1 MNVRARCETCAVR
14 LRAICG
20 AIPEAAAA
28 ALSQASHMRRIP
40 AGQTIY
46 SELYDPGWFAIVVF
60 GVIKL
65 VKTRGDGRQQI
76 VGLLF
81 ESDFLGRLFDRHTDL
96 TAEATTNLE
105 LCCFSRGVFE
115 SLMQEHKS
123 LEHALLRRTLDN
135 LDSSRDWIFLLGRR
149 TAQERVASLLLFIAE
164 RIARGR
170 NEVIAG
176 TSEFELNMPLSRADM
191 ADFLGLTIET
201 ISREL
206 HGLKL
211 AGLIAT
217 KGRRRITLCE
227 LAALRRLADGV

>member
-1 MNVRARCETCAVR
+1 MNVRARCETCAVK

-28 ALSQASHMRRIP
+28 ALSQASHIRRIP

-46 SELYDPGWFAIVVF
+46 SELHDPGWLAIVVS
-60 GVIKL
+60 GVVKL

-105 LCCFSRGVFE
+105 LCCFSCGAFE

-135 LDSSRDWIFLLGRR
+135 LDSSRDWIFLLGRK
-149 TAQERVASLLLFIAE
+149 TAQERVASLLLFMAE
-164 RIARGR
+164 RIAGGR
-170 NEVIAG
+170 RDGIAE
-176 TSEFELNMPLSRADM
+176 TSAFELTMPLSRAEM

-201 ISREL
+201 VSREL
-206 HGLKL
+206 HGLKQ

-217 KGRRRITLCE
+217 EGRRRITLSR
-227 LAALRRLADGV
+227 LTALRALANGT